1 VRYVPEPLV
10 PVVSIATL
18 RTLLGDP
25 SLRFWL
31 VHATDA
37 HPFAAGH
44 IPGSLARPAVALLRR
59 LAEEVPIVVYGEDE
73 HASAASALATELRDL
88 DVDVAWFTGGLA
100 AWTAA
105 GLPLER
111 SG

>member
-1 VRYVPEPLV
+1 VPETSI
-10 PVVSIATL
+10 PVVSLATL
-18 RTLLGDP
+18 RSLLGDP
-25 SLRFWL
+25 SLRCWL

-44 IPGSLARPAVALLRR
+44 IPGSLARPELTLLRR
-59 LAEEVPIVVYGEDE
+59 LAIDVPIVVYGEDE
-73 HASAASALATELRDL
+73 HARAAPELATELLRL
-88 DVDVAWFTGGLA
+88 DVEVAWFVGGLA

-105 GLPLER
+105 GLPLEP

>member
-1 VRYVPEPLV
+1 MP
-10 PVVSIATL
+10 
-18 RTLLGDP
+18 DP
-25 SLRFWL
+25 SLPTVSVAQLRALLTDPQLRCWL

-37 HPFAAGH
+37 HPFTAGH
-44 IPGSLARPAVALLRR
+44 VPGSLDQPDTGLLRR
-59 LAEEVPIVVYGEDE
+59 LGADVPIVVYGEDE
-73 HASAASALATELRDL
+73 QARAAPALATELHHL
-88 DVDVAWFTGGLA
+88 DIEVAWFAGGIA

>member
-1 VRYVPEPLV
+1 VPERPV
-10 PVVSIATL
+10 PVVSLTAL
-18 RTLLGDP
+18 RSLLGDP
-25 SLRFWL
+25 SLRCWL

-44 IPGSLARPAVALLRR
+44 IPGSLARPELALLRR
-59 LAEEVPIVVYGEDE
+59 LAVDVPIIVYGEGE
-73 HASAASALATELRDL
+73 HASAALELATELLLL
-88 DVDVAWFTGGLA
+88 DVEVTWFVGGLA